1 MVELSC
7 YTKILSKEMPAMGH
21 NYSTTIAHDRE
32 RGQHLN
38 FEDRVSIKIYRQQG
52 HSLRSIADAIGCSPS
67 TVMYE
72 LRRGTGTRNG
82 SKGRFPSYSAKRG
95 QANYKANRDR
105 CHRNA
110 KAIKGNP
117 FIDRVVDTVR
127 TRKWSLDACVGY
139 AKVNDLFPSDLMVC
153 TKTLYNAVWSGQL
166 ELTPFELPEALQRN
180 HKKARV
186 RKNKKIYGA
195 SIEERPSEASERA
208 VEGHWE
214 IDTVVG
220 KRAGKE
226 SVVLTLVEK
235 KTDYYMAIK
244 IPVKDP
250 DSVLAAMMTLREEY
264 GEEHFKEV
272 FKSVTT
278 DNGSEF
284 SRLSELEE
292 YGVSVYFAHPYS
304 SWERP
309 QNERHN
315 RIFRR
320 YVPKGVSI
328 ENYSA
333 EQILHFADEMNALP
347 RKILEYRTPE
357 ELFDAFLDH
366 VYSVDKVQV
375 A

>member
-1 MVELSC
+1 MD
-7 YTKILSKEMPAMGH
+7 H
-21 NYSTTIAHDRE
+21 NYSTTITHDRE

-38 FEDRVSIKIYRQQG
+38 FEDRISIKIYRQQG
-52 HSLRSIADAIGCSPS
+52 HSLRSIAEAIGCSPS

-72 LRRGTGTRNG
+72 LRRGIGTRNG
-82 SKGRFPSYSAKRG
+82 SRGRFPSYSAKRG
-95 QANYKANRDR
+95 QTNYEVNRER

-110 KAIKGNP
+110 KALKGNP
-117 FIDRVVDTVR
+117 FIDWVVDTVR

-139 AKVNDLFPSDLMVC
+139 AKVNGLFPSDLMVC

-166 ELTPFELPEALQRN
+166 DLTPFDLPEALQQN
-180 HKKARV
+180 HKKDQV
-186 RKNKKIYGA
+186 RKNKKVYGA
-195 SIEERPSEASERA
+195 SIKERPSEISERTI
-208 VEGHWE
+208 EGHWE

-220 KRAGKE
+220 KKAGKE

-244 IPVKDP
+244 IPGKDP
-250 DSVLAAMMTLREEY
+250 DSVLAAMMALREEY

-272 FKSVTT
+272 FKSVTA
-278 DNGSEF
+278 DNGTEF
-284 SRLSELEE
+284 SSLSELEA

-333 EQILHFADEMNALP
+333 EQIIHFADEMNALP
-347 RKILEYRTPE
+347 RKILGYRTPE
-357 ELFDAFLDH
+357 ELFDAFLDY
-366 VYSVDKVQV
+366 VYSVAKVQV